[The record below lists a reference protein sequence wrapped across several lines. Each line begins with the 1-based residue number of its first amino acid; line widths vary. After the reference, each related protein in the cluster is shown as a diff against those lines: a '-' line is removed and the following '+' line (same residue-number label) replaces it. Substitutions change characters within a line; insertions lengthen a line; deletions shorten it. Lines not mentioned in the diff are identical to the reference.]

1 MDLKKIKEEKEKMK
15 MNSKLT
21 RSKEKYSKQS
31 GITLI
36 ALVVTIVVL
45 LILAGVSINAVFGD
59 SGIIKKAQDAQ
70 NKANESAQKD
80 MEQINELENWL
91 NEKTVGSLTPWSGE
105 TADSFSSGNGTEE
118 DPYTIET
125 AEQLAFFASQVNA
138 GETFEGKFISI
149 IKSINLGNKEFTP
162 IGVGPTGETPM
173 EWDWSGYFNGTLD
186 GKGNVITGIKITQ
199 PTMHGVGLIG
209 ALQEKGTV
217 KNLNIYEGTIIGNT
231 RVGGIIGTSVGKI
244 MNCTNKATIIAQDNE
259 NTSSGLWVGGIVGVV
274 EKGNIDNCKNY
285 GNVTAKDDAL
295 KTGKGKF
302 AGGIVGQAYASM
314 GEDISISNCANIGT
328 VIATYQ
334 QVGGIVG
341 CSARK
346 EGSTNKITII
356 NCNNNGRISTGD
368 SEELV
373 TVLAGGIIGTATG
386 ETIIDNCINSGN
398 ITATRQKAGGIAG
411 SLESGKGEIKNCTNN
426 GYITTANNGIG
437 GVIGYIGSQ
446 IVIDNCIN
454 NGNLM
459 APKGMM
465 GGIVGRQDVGTIKDC
480 TNNGEITS
488 IGSGAGG
495 ISGYTVAGTLDN
507 CINNGNITV
516 ENQEVGGMVARQAA
530 GTIKNC
536 TNNGSVIA
544 GNQQAGGI
552 IGNQQA
558 GEISNCTNK
567 GEIVSN
573 ANNGRGVSGGIVGLQ
588 NGGSINS
595 VYNSG
600 LVKTKSYSEDTIDAL
615 GGIVGLQQNTGV
627 ISKAYN
633 KGQFEGGDVIGGI
646 VGQKNLSTTVE
657 NSYYYAPS
665 NTELKGIG
673 SETDT
678 NTEIVKVE
686 DVSGKAER
694 TEKDIS
700 SLEDFLNQEM

>member
-1 MDLKKIKEEKEKMK
+1 MKTQKIKSA
-15 MNSKLT
+15 N
-21 RSKEKYSKQS
+21 

-45 LILAGVSINAVFGD
+45 LILAGVTINAVFSD

-80 MEQINELENWL
+80 MEQINGLENWL

-209 ALQEKGTV
+209 CLQEKGIV

-231 RVGGIIGTSVGKI
+231 RVGGIAGASIGKI
-244 MNCTNKATIIAQDNE
+244 INCTNKATIIAQDNE
-259 NTSSGLWVGGIVGVV
+259 NTNSGIVVGGIVGLIN
-274 EKGNIDNCKNY
+274 KGSLDNCKNY
-285 GNVTAKDDAL
+285 GNVTAKDDSL
-295 KTGKGKF
+295 TVGKGKF

-314 GEDISISNCANIGT
+314 GEDITVSNCTNSGT
-328 VIATYQ
+328 IIAVYQ
-334 QVGGIVG
+334 SVGGIMG
-341 CSARK
+341 CSY
-346 EGSTNKITII
+346 TNKITIK
-356 NCNNNGRISTGD
+356 NCSNSGKVSTGD
-368 SEELV
+368 SEKLV
-373 TVLAGGIIGTATG
+373 TVMAGGIIGWVRD
-386 ETIIDNCINSGN
+386 ETIIDGCTNSGN
-398 ITATRQKAGGIAG
+398 ITATKGYVGGIVG
-411 SLESGKGEIKNCTNN
+411 QQNVGTIE
-426 GYITTANNGIG
+426 
-437 GVIGYIGSQ
+437 
-446 IVIDNCIN
+446 DCIN
-454 NGNLM
+454 NGKII
-459 APKGMM
+459 AESQQA
-465 GGIVGRQDVGTIKDC
+465 GGIVGRQDEGKINQC
-480 TNNGEITS
+480 TNRGEI
-488 IGSGAGG
+488 
-495 ISGYTVAGTLDN
+495 
-507 CINNGNITV
+507 
-516 ENQEVGGMVARQAA
+516 
-530 GTIKNC
+530 
-536 TNNGSVIA
+536 
-544 GNQQAGGI
+544 
-552 IGNQQA
+552 
-558 GEISNCTNK
+558 ISNAKERK
-567 GEIVSN
+567 GI
-573 ANNGRGVSGGIVGLQ
+573 SGGIVGLQ
-588 NGGSINS
+588 SGGSINS

-657 NSYYYAPS
+657 NSYYYAPT
-665 NTELKGIG
+665 NIDLKGIG

-678 NTEIVKVE
+678 DTEIVKVE
-686 DVSGKAER
+686 DVAEKAER

>member
-162 IGVGPTGETPM
+162 IGVGPTGETPD
-173 EWDWSGYFNGTLD
+173 EWDWSVGYFNGTLD

-209 ALQEKGTV
+209 TLQEKGTV

-231 RVGGIIGTSVGKI
+231 RVGGIIGVSIGKI
-244 MNCTNKATIIAQDNE
+244 INCTNKATIIAQDNE
-259 NTSSGLWVGGIVGVV
+259 NTYSGLLVGGIVGEI
-274 EKGNIDNCKNY
+274 EKGSIDNCKNY
-285 GNVTAKDDAL
+285 GNVTAKDDSL
-295 KTGKGKF
+295 KTEKGKF
-302 AGGIVGQAYASM
+302 VGGIVGQVYV
-314 GEDISISNCANIGT
+314 GEEEDITISNCTNGGT
-328 VIATYQ
+328 IIAVYQ
-334 QVGGIVG
+334 SVGGIIG
-341 CSARK
+341 RSLRK

-356 NCNNNGRISTGD
+356 NCNNSGEVSTGD
-368 SEELV
+368 SEKLAS
-373 TVLAGGIIGTATG
+373 TVGAGGIIGVANT
-386 ETIIDNCINSGN
+386 ETIIDNCTNSGN
-398 ITATRQKAGGIAG
+398 ITATRQKAGGILG
-411 SLESGKGEIKNCTNN
+411 SQESGKGEIKNCTNN
-426 GYITTANNGIG
+426 GYITTANDGIG
-437 GVIGYIGSQ
+437 GIVGYINSQ
-446 IVIDNCIN
+446 IDIDNCTN

-459 APKGMM
+459 AQNGML
-465 GGIVGRQDVGTIKDC
+465 GGIVGLQTVGKI
-480 TNNGEITS
+480 ER
-488 IGSGAGG
+488 
-495 ISGYTVAGTLDN
+495 
-507 CINNGNITV
+507 CINNGKIT
-516 ENQEVGGMVARQAA
+516 
-530 GTIKNC
+530 
-536 TNNGSVIA
+536 A
-544 GNQQAGGI
+544 GNQRAGGI
-552 IGNQQA
+552 AGQQEA
-558 GEISNCTNK
+558 GEINNCTNK
-567 GEIVSN
+567 GEIISN
-573 ANNGRGVSGGIVGLQ
+573 AKGGRGISGGIVGGQ
-588 NGGSINS
+588 SGGSINS

-600 LVKTKSYSEDTIDAL
+600 LVKTKSYSENTIDAL
-615 GGIVGLQQNTGV
+615 GGIVGLQRNTGI

-665 NTELKGIG
+665 NTDLKGIG

-678 NTEIVKVE
+678 NTKIVKVE
-686 DVSGKAER
+686 DVTGKAER

>member
-1 MDLKKIKEEKEKMK
+1 MKTQKIKSA
-15 MNSKLT
+15 N
-21 RSKEKYSKQS
+21 

-45 LILAGVSINAVFGD
+45 LILAGVSISALFGD
-59 SGIIKKAQDAQ
+59 NGIIQKAKDAQ

-80 MEQINELENWL
+80 MEQINGLENWL

-118 DPYTIET
+118 DPYIIET

-162 IGVGPTGETPM
+162 IGVGPTGETPNN
-173 EWDWSGYFNGTLD
+173 WDWSGYFNGTLD

-209 ALQEKGTV
+209 SLQEKSTV

-231 RVGGIIGTSVGKI
+231 RVGGIAGASIGKI
-244 MNCTNKATIIAQDNE
+244 INCTNKATIIAQDNE
-259 NTSSGLWVGGIVGVV
+259 NTYSGLMVGGIVGAIN
-274 EKGNIDNCKNY
+274 KGSIDNCKNY
-285 GNVTAKDDAL
+285 GNVTAKDDSLTL
-295 KTGKGKF
+295 KKGKF
-302 AGGIVGQAYASM
+302 AGGIVGQVYVGE
-314 GEDISISNCANIGT
+314 GEDITISNCTNSGNI
-328 VIATYQ
+328 IATYQ
-334 QVGGIVG
+334 QAGGIAG
-341 CSARK
+341 LLDKK
-346 EGSTNKITII
+346 EGLTNKITII
-356 NCNNNGRISTGD
+356 NCNNSGKVSTGD
-368 SEELV
+368 SEKLEA
-373 TVLAGGIIGTATG
+373 TVMAGGIIGWART
-386 ETIIDNCINSGN
+386 ETIIDNCTNSGN
-398 ITATRQKAGGIAG
+398 ITATRQKAGGIVGQQDA
-411 SLESGKGEIKNCTNN
+411 GEIKNCTNN
-426 GYITTANNGIG
+426 GYITTASNGIG
-437 GVIGYIGSQ
+437 GIIGYIESQ
-446 IVIDNCIN
+446 IDIDNCTN

-459 APKGMM
+459 APEGMM
-465 GGIVGRQDVGTIKDC
+465 GGIVGRQNAGTIMNC
-480 TNNGEITS
+480 TNNGEVTT
-488 IGSGAGG
+488 GRSGAGG
-495 ISGYTVAGTLDN
+495 ISGYTVAGILDN

-516 ENQEVGGMVARQAA
+516 GNQGVGGIIARQAT

-552 IGNQQA
+552 VGQQQA

-567 GEIVSN
+567 GEIISN
-573 ANNGRGVSGGIVGLQ
+573 AKEGRGISGGIVGLQ
-588 NGGSINS
+588 NGGSVNS

-600 LVKTKSYSEDTIDAL
+600 LVKTQSYSEDTIDAL
-615 GGIVGLQQNTGV
+615 GGIVGVQQNTGV

-633 KGQFEGGDVIGGI
+633 KGQFDGGDVIGGI

-678 NTEIVKVE
+678 KTEIVKVE

>member
-1 MDLKKIKEEKEKMK
+1 MKTQKIKSV
-15 MNSKLT
+15 N
-21 RSKEKYSKQS
+21 

-45 LILAGVSINAVFGD
+45 LILAGVSISVLFGD
-59 SGIIKKAQDAQ
+59 NGIIQKAKDAQ

-80 MEQINELENWL
+80 MEQINGLENWL

-105 TADSFSSGNGTEE
+105 IADSFSSGNGTEE

-162 IGVGPTGETPM
+162 IGVGPTGETPD
-173 EWDWSGYFNGTLD
+173 EWDWSVGYFNGTLD

-209 ALQEKGTV
+209 CLQEKGIV

-231 RVGGIIGTSVGKI
+231 RVGGIAGASIGKI
-244 MNCTNKATIIAQDNE
+244 INCTNKATIIAQDNE
-259 NTSSGLWVGGIVGVV
+259 NTNSGIVVGGIVGLIN
-274 EKGNIDNCKNY
+274 KGSLDNCKNY

-295 KTGKGKF
+295 KTGKGKS

-314 GEDISISNCANIGT
+314 GEDITISNCTNSGT
-328 VIATYQ
+328 IIAVYQ

-346 EGSTNKITII
+346 EGSTNKVTII
-356 NCNNNGRISTGD
+356 NCNNSGKVSTGD
-368 SEELV
+368 SEKLAS
-373 TVLAGGIIGTATG
+373 TVGAGGIIGVANT
-386 ETIIDNCINSGN
+386 ETIIDNCTNSGN
-398 ITATRQKAGGIAG
+398 ITAIRQKAGGIVG
-411 SLESGKGEIKNCTNN
+411 SQESGKGEIKNCTNN
-426 GYITTANNGIG
+426 GYITTANDGIG
-437 GVIGYIGSQ
+437 GIIGYISSQ
-446 IVIDNCIN
+446 IDIDDCTN

-465 GGIVGRQDVGTIKDC
+465 GGIVGRQDAGKIKNC
-480 TNNGEITS
+480 TNNGEIRA

-495 ISGYTVAGTLDN
+495 ISGYKVDGTIEK
-507 CINNGNITV
+507 CINNGKIEV
-516 ENQEVGGMVARQAA
+516 ETQR
-530 GTIKNC
+530 
-536 TNNGSVIA
+536 
-544 GNQQAGGI
+544 AGGI
-552 IGNQQA
+552 VGQQKA
-558 GEISNCTNK
+558 GEINNCTNK
-567 GEIVSN
+567 GEIISN
-573 ANNGRGVSGGIVGLQ
+573 AKGGRGISGGIVGGQ
-588 NGGSINS
+588 IGGSINS

-600 LVKTKSYSEDTIDAL
+600 LVKTKNYSDDTIDAL
-615 GGIVGLQQNTGV
+615 GGIVGVQQNTSI

-633 KGQFEGGDVIGGI
+633 KGKLDGGDSIGGI
-646 VGQKNLSTTVE
+646 VGHKNLSSTVE

-678 NTEIVKVE
+678 KTEIVKVE
-686 DVSGKAER
+686 DVTGKAER

>member
-1 MDLKKIKEEKEKMK
+1 MQLNEELK
-15 MNSKLT
+15 NS
-21 RSKEKYSKQS
+21 SNNYSKQS

-45 LILAGVSINAVFGD
+45 LILAGVSISALFGD
-59 SGIIKKAQDAQ
+59 NGIMQKAKDAQ

-80 MEQINELENWL
+80 MEQINGLENWL

-105 TADSFSSGNGTEE
+105 IADSFSSGNGTEE

-138 GETFEGKFISI
+138 GETFEGKFVSI

-162 IGVGPTGETPM
+162 IGIGPTGEYP
-173 EWDWSGYFNGTLD
+173 EIWDMSGYFNGTLD

-209 ALQEKGTV
+209 SLQEKGIV

-231 RVGGIIGTSVGKI
+231 RVGGIVGASDGKI
-244 MNCTNKATIIAQDNE
+244 INCTNKATIIAQDNE
-259 NTSSGLWVGGIVGVV
+259 NTYSGLYVGGIVGNIN
-274 EKGNIDNCKNY
+274 KGGIDNCKNY

-295 KTGKGKF
+295 KTGKGKS

-314 GEDISISNCANIGT
+314 GEDITISNCANIGT

-346 EGSTNKITII
+346 EGSTNKVTII
-356 NCNNNGRISTGD
+356 NCNNSGKVSTGN
-368 SEELV
+368 SEKLPA
-373 TVLAGGIIGTATG
+373 TVGAGGIIGCANTK
-386 ETIIDNCINSGN
+386 TIIDNCTNSGDV
-398 ITATRQKAGGIAG
+398 IATMQKAGGIVG
-411 SLESGKGEIKNCTNN
+411 EQLLEGTITNCINN
-426 GYITTANNGIG
+426 GYITADDGIG
-437 GVIGYIGSQ
+437 GIIGYISSQ
-446 IVIDNCIN
+446 IDIDNCTN
-454 NGNLM
+454 NANLM
-459 APKGMM
+459 AQKGIV
-465 GGIVGRQDVGTIKDC
+465 GGIVGRQK
-480 TNNGEITS
+480 
-488 IGSGAGG
+488 
-495 ISGYTVAGTLDN
+495 
-507 CINNGNITV
+507 
-516 ENQEVGGMVARQAA
+516 A
-530 GTIKNC
+530 GTIRNC
-536 TNNGSVIA
+536 SNNGSIIA
-544 GNQQAGGI
+544 GQQQAGGI
-552 IGNQQA
+552 AGHQEA
-558 GEISNCTNK
+558 GEINKCTNG

-573 ANNGRGVSGGIVGLQ
+573 ASKGRGISGGIVGLQ
-588 NGGSINS
+588 KGGSINS

-615 GGIVGLQQNTGV
+615 GGIVGLQKNTSI

-633 KGQFEGGDVIGGI
+633 KGQFDGGDVIGGI

-686 DVSGKAER
+686 DISGKAER

-700 SLEDFLNQEM
+700 SLEGFLEENMP

>member
-1 MDLKKIKEEKEKMK
+1 MKTQKIKSV
-15 MNSKLT
+15 N
-21 RSKEKYSKQS
+21 

-45 LILAGVSINAVFGD
+45 LILAGVSISVLFGD
-59 SGIIKKAQDAQ
+59 NGIIQKAKDAQ

-80 MEQINELENWL
+80 MEQINGLENWL

-105 TADSFSSGNGTEE
+105 IADSFSSGNGTEE

-162 IGVGPTGETPM
+162 IGVGPTGEYP
-173 EWDWSGYFNGTLD
+173 EIWDMSGYFNGTLD

-209 ALQEKGTV
+209 SLQEKGIV

-231 RVGGIIGTSVGKI
+231 RVGGIVGASDGKI
-244 MNCTNKATIIAQDNE
+244 INCTNKATIIAQDNE
-259 NTSSGLWVGGIVGVV
+259 NTYSGLYVGGIVGNIN
-274 EKGNIDNCKNY
+274 KGGIDNCKNY

-295 KTGKGKF
+295 KTGKGKS

-314 GEDISISNCANIGT
+314 GEDITISNCANIGT

-346 EGSTNKITII
+346 EGSTNKVTII
-356 NCNNNGRISTGD
+356 NCNNSGKVSTGN
-368 SEELV
+368 SEKLPA
-373 TVLAGGIIGTATG
+373 TVGAGGIIGCANTK
-386 ETIIDNCINSGN
+386 TIIDNCTNSGDV
-398 ITATRQKAGGIAG
+398 IATMQKAGGIVG
-411 SLESGKGEIKNCTNN
+411 EQLLEGTITNCINN
-426 GYITTANNGIG
+426 GYITADDGIG
-437 GVIGYIGSQ
+437 GIIGYISSQ
-446 IVIDNCIN
+446 IDIDNCTN
-454 NGNLM
+454 NANLM
-459 APKGMM
+459 AQKGIV
-465 GGIVGRQDVGTIKDC
+465 GGIVGRQK
-480 TNNGEITS
+480 
-488 IGSGAGG
+488 
-495 ISGYTVAGTLDN
+495 
-507 CINNGNITV
+507 
-516 ENQEVGGMVARQAA
+516 A
-530 GTIKNC
+530 GTIRNC
-536 TNNGSVIA
+536 SNNGSIIA
-544 GNQQAGGI
+544 GQQQAGGI
-552 IGNQQA
+552 AGQQEA
-558 GEISNCTNK
+558 GEINKCTNG

-573 ANNGRGVSGGIVGLQ
+573 ASKGRGISGGIVGLQ
-588 NGGSINS
+588 KGGSINS

-615 GGIVGLQQNTGV
+615 GGIVGLQKNTSI

-686 DVSGKAER
+686 DISGKAER

-700 SLEDFLNQEM
+700 SLEEFLNKEM